1 MHTLRPLS
9 VLAVLCLLGFAS
21 GCSRFRHQ
29 QYETVYVSARQMY
42 LHDRVAAV
50 SERVAEVV
58 NGQPLQ
64 VLDHAHRF
72 LKVKTE
78 NGQIGWI
85 EERAVIDAKTYG
97 LFVQLAEDH
106 KQDPVAATATLRDDI
121 YMHCVPGRDSEHFY
135 LLAGNSKVQ
144 LLARASVPKVPNQRP
159 APPPQPSAPAAAKPG
174 KAPLTSSASQ
184 PAARLKAGPA
194 FHVDSASAQ
203 PAAPPPV
210 LEDWWLSRDAQGH
223 TGWLLASRVDVDV
236 PDEIAQYGEGQRF
249 IGAWVLAKVTDPQAT
264 TPDRQIPEFL
274 TVTAPL
280 SSGLP
285 FDFDQV
291 RVFTWSTRH
300 HRYETAFMLH
310 PIQGFLPVR
319 VGSQA
324 PVQAQTKTSGK
335 ASNRA
340 VLPGSVPTFSF
351 VIAGNQNISID
362 PATGIAR
369 PVSPRTIRYDM
380 IDTRVQRIGPD
391 MAPIPVMH
399 ENHGEKKTKTQKPAK
414 RKH

>member
-1 MHTLRPLS
+1 MPRPLS
-9 VLAVLCLLGFAS
+9 VLAALCLLGLAS
-21 GCSRFRHQ
+21 GCGRFRHQ

-64 VLDHAHRF
+64 VLEHARRF
-72 LKVKTE
+72 LKVKTDK
-78 NGQIGWI
+78 NQIGWI

-106 KQDPVAATATLRDDI
+106 KQDPVAATATLRDDL
-121 YMHCVPGRDSEHFY
+121 YMHCVPGRESEHFY

-144 LLARASVPKVPNQRP
+144 LLARASVPKVANQRP
-159 APPPQPSAPAAAKPG
+159 APPARPSAPAGFKSG
-174 KAPLTSSASQ
+174 KAPLPSPASKSAAS
-184 PAARLKAGPA
+184 PKAGKPA
-194 FHVDSASAQ
+194 QADSVAG
-203 PAAPPPV
+203 PPMAPLPV
-210 LEDWWLSRDAQGH
+210 IEDWWLVRDSLGH

-249 IGAWVLAKVTDPQAT
+249 IGAWVLAKVTDPQAA

-285 FDFDQV
+285 FDFDEV

-310 PIQGFLPVR
+310 PIQGFLPVKI
-319 VGSQA
+319 GSQT
-324 PVQAQTKTSGK
+324 PVSAQGKTSGK

-340 VLPGSVPTFSF
+340 TLPGSVPTFSF
-351 VIAGNQNISID
+351 VIAGSQNISID
-362 PATGIAR
+362 PATRIAH
-369 PVSPRTIRYDM
+369 PVSPRTIRYEM

-391 MAPIPVMH
+391 LAPIPLMH
-399 ENHGEKKTKTQKPAK
+399 QNHVEKKTKNQNPP
-414 RKH
+414 RKKHK